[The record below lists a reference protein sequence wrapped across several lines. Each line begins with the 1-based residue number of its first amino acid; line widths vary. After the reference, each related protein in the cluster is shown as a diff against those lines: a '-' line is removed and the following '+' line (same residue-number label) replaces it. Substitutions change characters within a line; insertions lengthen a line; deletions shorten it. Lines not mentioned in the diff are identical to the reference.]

1 MHLEDLVAGVEAG
14 NALAIRRAA
23 ARLELMKQRHRMA
36 IRGGK
41 KVCGNCSRGHDM
53 KALVI
58 WPCADYMILSGIE
71 TENANPQVEI
81 FRPGID

>member
-1 MHLEDLVAGVEAG
+1 VHLEDLVEGVRAG
-14 NALAIRRAA
+14 NALAIRMAVD
-23 ARLELMKQRHRMA
+23 RLDLMKERHKMA
-36 IRGGK
+36 VRGGK
-41 KVCGNCSRGHDM
+41 RVCGNCSRGHDM

-71 TENANPQVEI
+71 TQNANPQVEI